1 MKIETLNFTAMN
13 DKERFEK
20 ILIYTNMNV
29 RQLGIHLGLKQIQ
42 SLYDLKNGKIS
53 MPKNIAYKIKEK
65 FQDLNLSWILA
76 GEGEMLGKVST
87 TQTITT
93 NNGLAVANNGGSINY
108 HTSGDDYEVPYT
120 EPLPVVPPTIVRQA
134 GVDILEYVRENM
146 SRVEKSSVVVNDMEL
161 TTWIPMPD
169 DCMAPEIQKGDRL
182 GLWAYPRGHE
192 NPIPGKIYA
201 VDTMSNGTIVRYL
214 FITPEGDYLLRSQN
228 PQLYPDFVV
237 KKSDV
242 IAIYKKLISVRI

>member
-1 MKIETLNFTAMN
+1 MNKIDRLKSLVRYAKTLGIVASQEEFGQKMG
-13 DKERFEK
+13 
-20 ILIYTNMNV
+20 YTNPSAFSQV
-29 RQLGIHLGLKQIQ
+29 I
-42 SLYDLKNGKIS
+42 NGKS
-53 MPKNIAYKIKEK
+53 KEPKDFTKRMCSIVP
-65 FQDLNLSWILA
+65 LSSLEWLETGAGQMILDEA
-76 GEGEMLGKVST
+76 V

-108 HTSGDDYEVPYT
+108 NTSHNDYEVPYA
-120 EPLPVVPPTIVRQA
+120 EQIPVVPPTIVRQA
-134 GVDILEYVRENM
+134 GVDILEYVQENM
-146 SRVEKSSVVVNDMEL
+146 NKVEKSSVIVNDMEL

>member
-1 MKIETLNFTAMN
+1 MKRIEQFDKYMKYKGLNDNKVTQQLGLSTGTIGKSRKENRDLSDKVVELILNF
-13 DKERFEK
+13 
-20 ILIYTNMNV
+20 YT
-29 RQLGIHLGLKQIQ
+29 
-42 SLYDLKNGKIS
+42 DLS
-53 MPKNIAYKIKEK
+53 R
-65 FQDLNLSWILA
+65 SWLLA
-76 GEGEMLGKVST
+76 GDGEMLTRNNVS
-87 TQTITT
+87 QTITT

-108 HTSGDDYEVPYT
+108 NASRNDYEVPYA
-120 EPLPVVPPTIVRQA
+120 EQIPVVPPTIVRQA
-134 GVDILEYVRENM
+134 GVDILEYVQENM
-146 SRVEKSSVVVNDMEL
+146 NRVEKSSVIVNDMEL

>member
-1 MKIETLNFTAMN
+1 MS
-13 DKERFEK
+13 DSERLLKVLE
-20 ILIYTNMNV
+20 YTGLNV
-29 RQLGIHLGLKQIQ
+29 RQLGITIGMKQIQ

-53 MPKNIAYKIKEK
+53 FSKDVAEKIKDK
-65 FQDLNLSWILA
+65 FKDFNLAWLML
-76 GEGEMLGKVST
+76 GEGEMLTRNST

-108 HTSGDDYEVPYT
+108 NTSHNDYEVAYA
-120 EPLPVVPPTIVRQA
+120 EQIPVVPPTIVRQA
-134 GVDILEYVRENM
+134 GVDILEYVQENM
-146 SRVEKSSVVVNDMEL
+146 NKVEKSSVIVNDMEL

>member
-1 MKIETLNFTAMN
+1 MNKIDRLKSLVRYAKTLGIVASQEEFGQKMG
-13 DKERFEK
+13 
-20 ILIYTNMNV
+20 YTNPSAFSQV
-29 RQLGIHLGLKQIQ
+29 I
-42 SLYDLKNGKIS
+42 NGKSKEPKDFTKRMCGIVPQSSLEWLETGAGQMILDDTIS
-53 MPKNIAYKIKEK
+53 
-65 FQDLNLSWILA
+65 
-76 GEGEMLGKVST
+76 
-87 TQTITT
+87 QTITT

-108 HTSGDDYEVPYT
+108 HTSGDDYNEVPYA
-120 EPLPVVPPTIVRQA
+120 EQIPVVPPTIVRQA
-134 GVDILEYVRENM
+134 GVDILEYVQENM
-146 SRVEKSSVVVNDMEL
+146 NRVEKSSVIVNDMEL